1 MGDRRLPRLV
11 VVHHIDGQRMEN
23 FYLIGSTLLCLVLNV
38 PALALGQ
45 FGWNEFS
52 SVCWYRNPD
61 PTIRLHWMIA
71 TESCPLTLAATIETV
86 CSCILLVYMYL
97 VQVRLSNQ

>member
-1 MGDRRLPRLV
+1 
-11 VVHHIDGQRMEN
+11 MEKY
-23 FYLIGSTLLCLVLNV
+23 YLIGSTLLCLALNV

-45 FGWNEFS
+45 FGWNQS
-52 SVCWYRNPD
+52 SSTCWYKNPN

-71 TESCPLTLAATIETV
+71 TESCPLALAATIETV

-97 VQVRLSNQ
+97 VQVRKIYC